1 MQKYSIHLRSIIR
14 PTLTALALIWQI
26 SVQAAE
32 ISVVREYEETIEQQ
46 RYGELLA
53 EFGNNKELPPG
64 YELQALL
71 ALSHYPVLKDI
82 KIQFIVDN
90 VDIPLSSRPL
100 WTSLLRS
107 AKNRTYI
114 VVIDT
119 HLDGPRDV
127 LLLKN
132 QPFNAQVGI
141 IGHELSHTVYYLDR
155 SFFGIAAD
163 GLCQLSDCR
172 INFERNTDRRL
183 IRYGLGWQRDDHAL
197 FVRSRFANSPQAA
210 ANTEGGGGA
219 YMSPAE
225 LLQIIENTEMYKN

>member
-1 MQKYSIHLRSIIR
+1 MQKSPISRRSITSGALT
-14 PTLTALALIWQI
+14 TLTLIWQI
-26 SVQAAE
+26 AVQAAE
-32 ISVVREYEETIEQQ
+32 ISVVREYEEISEQQ
-46 RYGELLA
+46 RYDQLLL

-71 ALSHYPVLKDI
+71 ALSHYPELKDI
-82 KIQFIVDN
+82 KIRFIVDD
-90 VDIPLSSRPL
+90 VGIPLSSRPL

-114 VVIDT
+114 VVIDN

-127 LLLKN
+127 LLLQN

-155 SFFGIAAD
+155 SFFGIAVD
-163 GLCQLSDCR
+163 GLCQLGDCR

-183 IRYGLGWQRDDHAL
+183 IRYGLGWQRYDHAL
-197 FVRSRFANSPQAA
+197 FVRSRFATSLKAA
-210 ANTEGGGGA
+210 SNNERGGGA

-225 LLQIIENTEMYKN
+225 LLQIIENSEIYSD